1 MKVFVTGATGFVG
14 SAVVKE
20 LINAGH
26 EVLGLARN
34 ETAEKALV
42 LAGAEVHKGD
52 LEDLAS
58 LQQGARLADGI
69 IHTGFIHDFSRFAAV
84 CEIDRLAIET
94 IGNSIAGTDKPFIVT
109 SGTLIVNPGILATEN
124 MLPNYNGS
132 NPRLASEKAV
142 DALAS
147 QNIRVSVVRLS
158 PSVHGE
164 GDDHGFVPMLID
176 IARKTGTS
184 AYIGGGENRWT
195 GVHRLDAAKLYRLA
209 LEQATPGARFHGVAE
224 ESITLKAIAEA
235 IGDQL
240 GLPVVSISKNEAAAH
255 FGWFEHFVSIDG
267 PASGRLTRERLNWE
281 PEYSSLLQDLE
292 QGIYFK

>member
-52 LEDLAS
+52 LEDLQS
-58 LQQGARLADGI
+58 LWQGARLADGI

-84 CEIDRLAIET
+84 CEIDRVAIET

-109 SGTLIVNPGILATEN
+109 SGTLLVNPGMLATED
-124 MLPNYNGS
+124 MLPNYNGA

-147 QNIRVSVVRLS
+147 QNIRISVVRLS

-164 GDDHGFVPMLID
+164 GDHHGFVPILID
-176 IARKTGTS
+176 IARKTGSS
-184 AYIGGGENRWT
+184 AYIDGGQNQWT

-235 IGDQL
+235 IGEQL

-281 PEYSSLLQDLE
+281 PEYSSLIQDLE